1 MFASS
6 GQQSGGGTK
15 ASRSNRSRSD
25 HEEIEYCVSV
35 STRPKQKTKPPEN
48 LVLFVD
54 PIRIWNQN
62 QTKIFLKKRVKNNFL
77 CKDLWAL
84 RSNVVPSRVQG
95 FSKRTRRVRLF
106 CFVSSSNS
114 ISHRKLY
121 TRISFVSQKK
131 VSSFSVVKVKVALMT
146 SPNKNIQTES
156 NSSIPDASMNLC
168 ISPFVHI
175 VVLVDHSI
183 HYVDWLV
190 DSAKFISRKMR

>member
-106 CFVSSSNS
+106 CFVSSSN
-114 ISHRKLY
+114 
-121 TRISFVSQKK
+121 FSQKT
-131 VSSFSVVKVKVALMT
+131 LY
-146 SPNKNIQTES
+146 KNILCFTKESLAFFCSRSKSCSDDITE
-156 NSSIPDASMNLC
+156 
-168 ISPFVHI
+168 
-175 VVLVDHSI
+175 
-183 HYVDWLV
+183 
-190 DSAKFISRKMR
+190 